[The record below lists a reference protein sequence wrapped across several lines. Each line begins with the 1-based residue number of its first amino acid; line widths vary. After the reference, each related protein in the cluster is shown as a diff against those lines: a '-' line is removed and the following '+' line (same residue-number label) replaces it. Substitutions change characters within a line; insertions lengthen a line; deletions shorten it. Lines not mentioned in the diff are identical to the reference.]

1 MALRLSPPP
10 VEQLRMG
17 CDELSI
23 KCFCVEWSSLG
34 YKNENKYHLQFWIQW
49 EVTAMEWVGSV
60 VGGGKEEDSLVWR
73 EEDAKKDF
81 VCEGTYI
88 KVDDFEYC
96 L

>member
-1 MALRLSPPP
+1 
-10 VEQLRMG
+10 MG
-17 CDELSI
+17 C
-23 KCFCVEWSSLG
+23 V
-34 YKNENKYHLQFWIQW
+34 
-49 EVTAMEWVGSV
+49 
-60 VGGGKEEDSLVWR
+60 KEEDSLVWR

>member
-1 MALRLSPPP
+1 M
-10 VEQLRMG
+10 
-17 CDELSI
+17 
-23 KCFCVEWSSLG
+23 
-34 YKNENKYHLQFWIQW
+34 
-49 EVTAMEWVGSV
+49 

-73 EEDAKKDF
+73 EDVKKDF